1 MTPSVAVGI
10 AGGTGAGK
18 TMLARLLAEA
28 LGQVVVLDLDSYYL
42 DRSELSRESRDRL
55 NFDEPGAFDVSLL
68 VDHLRQLRDGHPV
81 GKPHYSFEHHA
92 RTGVETLSPA
102 PIVLVEGLF
111 ALWWEELRGVF
122 DLKIYLDAPPEVR
135 VRRRIKRDI
144 ESRGRTAES
153 VRRQYEASVRPMHEL
168 YVAPTRAHADLV
180 LVNDRDVG
188 AWLQAVCRAL
198 EAAGCPPYTGCGR
211 TRASLSDEPAGSGQP
226 CPRIVAPT
234 DHP

>member
-18 TMLARLLAEA
+18 TTLARLLAEA
-28 LGQVVVLDLDSYYL
+28 LGDVIVLHLDSYYR
-42 DRSELSRESRDRL
+42 DRSELSPERRDRL
-55 NFDEPGAFDVSLL
+55 NFDEPGAFDVGLL
-68 VDHLRQLRDGHPV
+68 VDHLRQLRDGRPV
-81 GKPHYSFEHHA
+81 EKPRYSFEHHT
-92 RTGVETLSPA
+92 RTGVEILPPA

-111 ALWWEELRGVF
+111 ALWWEELRAVF
-122 DLKIYLDAPPEVR
+122 DLKIYVDAPPDMR
-135 VRRRIKRDI
+135 MRRRITRDI

-153 VRRQYEASVRPMHEL
+153 VRRQYEATVRPMHEL

-188 AWLQAVCRAL
+188 GCLQAVCNAL
-198 EAAGCPPYTGCGR
+198 EDAKAYTASGR
-211 TRASLSDEPAGSGQP
+211 TRANVSDEPAGSGQAF
-226 CPRIVAPT
+226 PRIVAPR

>member
-1 MTPSVAVGI
+1 MTPSVAAVGI

-18 TMLARLLAEA
+18 TTLARLLAEA
-28 LGQVVVLDLDSYYL
+28 LGQVIILDLDSYYL
-42 DRSELSRESRDRL
+42 DRSGLSRENRDRL

-68 VDHLRQLRDGHPV
+68 VDHIRGLRNGRPIA
-81 GKPHYSFEHHA
+81 KPRYSFEDHT

-111 ALWWEELRGVF
+111 ALWWEELRGIF

-135 VRRRIKRDI
+135 IGRRIKRDI

-168 YVAPTRAHADLV
+168 YVAPTRAYADLV
-180 LVNDRDVG
+180 LVNDRDVN
-188 AWLQAVCRAL
+188 ACLPAVRSAL
-198 EAAGCPPYTGCGR
+198 EAAKAMR
-211 TRASLSDEPAGSGQP
+211 R
-226 CPRIVAPT
+226 
-234 DHP
+234 